1 MASPT
6 EKGREPAIEGW
17 FTIDES
23 APALLGSKCTVCGTY
38 VFPPA
43 KLGCPN
49 PDCVSDSFETVE
61 LSRNGRIWSYTDAR
75 YEPPPPYVAA
85 KPFAPF
91 CLAAVELAHEKIVV
105 LGQVVD
111 GYTVDDLHV
120 GMEVELVLG
129 ALNPEVP
136 DSDGPAD
143 GSAKATDAGDAG
155 DAKNDAAGVEKIIW
169 KWRPVKDA

>member
-6 EKGREPAIEGW
+6 EKRRQPAVEGW
-17 FTIDES
+17 FTIDDS

-85 KPFAPF
+85 KPFSPF
-91 CLAAVELAHEKIVV
+91 CLAAVELAAEKIVV
-105 LGQVVD
+105 LGQIVD
-111 GYTVDDLHV
+111 GYTVEDLHV

-129 ALNPEVP
+129 VLNSPEAP
-136 DSDGPAD
+136 DSNGAAD
-143 GSAKATDAGDAG
+143 DSTKSTDSGDATNS
-155 DAKNDAAGVEKIIW
+155 DEPVEKITW
-169 KWRPVKDA
+169 KWRPVIDA